1 MEQHLRM
8 AIDTVSELKA
18 KLVDQHASVIIL
30 KNFEQLKVGD
40 KSQYSTP
47 FYTNPGGYKM
57 CLLVYANGCHSDESR
72 GTHISVFACLMC
84 GEITLPGHSVER

>member
-30 KNFEQLKVGD
+30 KNFE
-40 KSQYSTP
+40 
-47 FYTNPGGYKM
+47 
-57 CLLVYANGCHSDESR
+57 
-72 GTHISVFACLMC
+72 
-84 GEITLPGHSVER
+84 